1 MPQGSIL
8 DLLLF
13 LIYINDIPQALDSE
27 LLLHAHD
34 TCLVFQHNDI
44 KAIKEDLNR
53 DFPILI
59 DLYVDNKLSV
69 HFGED

>member
-8 DLLLF
+8 DPLLF
-13 LIYINDIPQALDSE
+13 LIYINDIPQAVDSE

-34 TCLVFQHNDI
+34 TCLFFQHNDI
-44 KAIKEDLNR
+44 KAIQEDLNR
-53 DFPILI
+53 DFSILI
-59 DLYVDNKLSV
+59 DLYVDNKMSV